1 MEIKTY
7 CMGRMKEYNNIGVN
21 EMMRIFNKRTRI
33 RHFHITWVQK
43 NRHTKDRLL
52 VVSVLMRVF
61 NKKTR
66 IPHFPKWKLRHITWG
81 GRRNTKT

>member
-7 CMGRMKEYNNIGVN
+7 YMGRMKEYNTIGVN

-43 NRHTKDRLL
+43 NIHTKDRLL
-52 VVSVLMRVF
+52 VVSVLMRYL
-61 NKKTR
+61 TR
-66 IPHFPKWKLRHITWG
+66 KQEYLIFQNG
-81 GRRNTKT
+81 N